1 FLSDKYESA
10 NNSFIDKYNG
20 VKSSIT
26 YLESQQANWYLVAI
40 TPTAVLQAESIPIR
54 NTAIL
59 LAAFSLISALLFDKF
74 FVRRLIRRINSTV
87 SGMRRVEQRQFK
99 QIPTEHTSRIDEA
112 DMLVLGFN
120 RMSAQM
126 EELLHQIEVEQTMK
140 KEAELQ
146 ALVSQINP
154 HFIYNS
160 LESINSMAVLQGN
173 KDISKMVISL
183 GRLLRIS
190 ISENKELIT
199 LQTEFEHVLHYM
211 NIQKFRFEDKFEY
224 TFDLPE
230 HLKSYVTQKLI
241 VQPIVENAL
250 YYAIEPMEN
259 KGYIHVKASEGKQE
273 IWIDIIDNGPGFSE
287 EVLQNLWTNV
297 NYKSSKYKDSSV
309 GLRNVHERI
318 RIRFGAPYGM

>member
-1 FLSDKYESA
+1 M
-10 NNSFIDKYNG
+10 
-20 VKSSIT
+20 
-26 YLESQQANWYLVAI
+26 AI
-40 TPTAVLQAESIPIR
+40 
-54 NTAIL
+54 
-59 LAAFSLISALLFDKF
+59 
-74 FVRRLIRRINSTV
+74 
-87 SGMRRVEQRQFK
+87 
-99 QIPTEHTSRIDEA
+99 
-112 DMLVLGFN
+112 
-120 RMSAQM
+120 
-126 EELLHQIEVEQTMK
+126 
-140 KEAELQ
+140 
-146 ALVSQINP
+146 
-154 HFIYNS
+154 
-160 LESINSMAVLQGN
+160 LQGN

-211 NIQKFRFEDKFEY
+211 NIQKFRFEDKFDY

-250 YYAIEPMEN
+250 YYAIEPMEQ
-259 KGYIHVKASEGKQE
+259 KGYIHVQASEGKQE

-297 NYKSSKYKDSSV
+297 NYTSSKYKDSSV

-318 RIRFGAPYGM
+318 RIRFGSPYGMMICSSPGYGSTIRIRVPKILPTQDNMVIDK